1 MSLLFF
7 SITIFASL
15 VQTMPGMDSELDVDR
30 AINAMHFVS
39 DMEEEGIVLDRDL
52 QSDET
57 SLKCIHDQPA
67 NGQPAK
73 VVKCDILGGAQYCAK
88 MVAPWGTA
96 KTCGVGVILDAFKY
110 FGLTSDGCTTNSGYT
125 FCLCSTDECN

>member
-1 MSLLFF
+1 MCILLCFPL
-7 SITIFASL
+7 I
-15 VQTMPGMDSELDVDR
+15 G
-30 AINAMHFVS
+30 
-39 DMEEEGIVLDRDL
+39 
-52 QSDET
+52 
-57 SLKCIHDQPA
+57 LKCIHEQPA

-73 VVKCDILGGAQYCAK
+73 IVHCDILGGANYCAK

-96 KTCGVGVILDAFKY
+96 KTCGVGVLLDAFKY

>member
-1 MSLLFF
+1 MIATTFYFIIMFVPFVHS
-7 SITIFASL
+7 
-15 VQTMPGMDSELDVDR
+15 MPGIDSELDVDR

-96 KTCGVGVILDAFKY
+96 KTCGV
-110 FGLTSDGCTTNSGYT
+110 
-125 FCLCSTDECN
+125 

>member
-1 MSLLFF
+1 MCILLCFPL
-7 SITIFASL
+7 I
-15 VQTMPGMDSELDVDR
+15 G
-30 AINAMHFVS
+30 
-39 DMEEEGIVLDRDL
+39 
-52 QSDET
+52 
-57 SLKCIHDQPA
+57 LKCIHEQPA

-73 VVKCDILGGAQYCAK
+73 IVHCDVLGGAHYCAK

>member
-1 MSLLFF
+1 
-7 SITIFASL
+7 
-15 VQTMPGMDSELDVDR
+15 
-30 AINAMHFVS
+30 MHFVS
-39 DMEEEGIVLDRDL
+39 DLEEEGIIQDRNLPSTDSSTAEKDIYYM
-52 QSDET
+52 SDNKILISFHLT
-57 SLKCIHDQPA
+57 KISRLYQNCLLGLKCIHEQPA

-73 VVKCDILGGAQYCAK
+73 VVQCDILGGAHYCAK

-125 FCLCSTDECN
+125 FCLCSTSECN